1 MNKNLISILFTIII
15 IVLIVSF
22 TSKKEITTTPS
33 IATLSGTIINKDDD
47 NITIEDNKQNYYTF
61 KSEKIK
67 DNINTE
73 IKLNCL
79 GKLNDNKDIQD
90 CKIIDYEVTKQ
101 SNIPENY
108 LDNGI
113 FSNYYHQA
121 FAKLMEMSQDEV
133 IAQLLLIHYNDSLE
147 IQKIYQFG
155 GFIFYEKDFK
165 DKSKDE
171 VIKMI
176 SDLQNSSKIPL
187 LTAIDEE
194 GGSVSRISSNKNL
207 VATPFLSSQE
217 LYNLGGFQ
225 AIYDDVI
232 NKSQILKELGLN
244 LNLAPVVDVSQ
255 NVNDYIYKR
264 SFGQNTELT
273 SIYSKTVI
281 EASKKTDVSYTLKH
295 FPGYGNNL
303 DTHKSSSIDSK
314 SYEDIEQI
322 DLPPFIEG
330 IKAGAEAVMNSHN
343 IVQSIDANNPA
354 SLSLKIHQ
362 ILRND
367 LNFTGIIIADDLD
380 MGALKDIENVEIK
393 ALMAGNNI
401 LITSNYEKSFKAI
414 KDALNNN
421 LIDKD
426 IIYQSAFKILAW
438 KYYKGLIN

>member
-101 SNIPENY
+101 SNIPEDY

-232 NKSQILKELGLN
+232 NKSQILKN
-244 LNLAPVVDVSQ
+244 
-255 NVNDYIYKR
+255 
-264 SFGQNTELT
+264 
-273 SIYSKTVI
+273 
-281 EASKKTDVSYTLKH
+281 
-295 FPGYGNNL
+295 
-303 DTHKSSSIDSK
+303 
-314 SYEDIEQI
+314 
-322 DLPPFIEG
+322 
-330 IKAGAEAVMNSHN
+330 
-343 IVQSIDANNPA
+343 
-354 SLSLKIHQ
+354 
-362 ILRND
+362 
-367 LNFTGIIIADDLD
+367 
-380 MGALKDIENVEIK
+380 
-393 ALMAGNNI
+393 
-401 LITSNYEKSFKAI
+401 
-414 KDALNNN
+414 
-421 LIDKD
+421 
-426 IIYQSAFKILAW
+426 
-438 KYYKGLIN
+438 